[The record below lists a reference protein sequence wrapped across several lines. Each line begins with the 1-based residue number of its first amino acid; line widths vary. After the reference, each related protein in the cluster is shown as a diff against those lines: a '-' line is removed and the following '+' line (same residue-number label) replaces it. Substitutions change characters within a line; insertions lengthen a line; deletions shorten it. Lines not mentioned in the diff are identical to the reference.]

1 MGLPSGAQGSA
12 QYCVVGGVINYSL
25 DNGVTWQVS
34 GSPPN
39 ANNTSAVAV
48 NQTNVTFSN
57 LNGDVDQGYEMIGR
71 IVTPASGTFAL
82 SVQPNFAT
90 TNQSGNATI
99 SINGAVSSAPLT
111 TWLVDSLTNPAASG
125 CFTWFRAFITT
136 HTGFQRAFVCET
148 LSFLNGVSNRVLYSI
163 VNWANTT
170 DVVTSLTLNS
180 SLASAIGAGSTINLR
195 PLGYNV
201 SA

>member
-71 IVTPASGTFAL
+71 IMTPASGTVVL

-90 TNQSGNATI
+90 TNQSGNSTV
-99 SINGAVSSAPLT
+99 SINGAVTAGPLT
-111 TWLVDSLTNPAASG
+111 LWTIDGVVNPAASG
-125 CFTWFRAFITT
+125 CFTWFKALIST
-136 HTGFQRAFVCET
+136 HTGFQRVFACET
-148 LSFLNGVSNRVLYSI
+148 LSFLNGVSNRVSLNI
-163 VNWANTT
+163 VNWGNTT
-170 DVVTSLTLNS
+170 DVVTSLTVNS
-180 SLASAIGAGSTINLR
+180 SLAGAIGAGSTINLR